1 MSRIKK
7 KDAQF
12 SFITPRQH
20 RNDVFKVYD
29 KPFLGD
35 KQFEVIQNKKGI
47 RTIHVDPEL
56 IFRLATLGLTRDMVG
71 YYFGITRTKFN
82 ELCAEYPIIEEVY
95 LMGLSRGIVKTAQ
108 KLEEMVDEKQMVPV
122 IFRLKTAG
130 FIEADKLVGKNTDTE
145 SAPRVNIFLPDN
157 GRREVIDDDTYPS

>member
-12 SFITPRQH
+12 SFITPKQTRH
-20 RNDVFKVYD
+20 DVFKVYD

-35 KQFEVIQNKKGI
+35 KQFEAIQNKKGI

-56 IFRLATLGLTRDMVG
+56 VFRLAAFGMTRDMVG
-71 YYFGITRTKFN
+71 WYFGISRSKFN

-108 KLEEMVDEKQMVPV
+108 KLEEMIDEKQMIPV

-130 FIEADKLVGKNTDTE
+130 FVEADKLIGKNIDTE

-157 GRREVIDDDTYPS
+157 GRREVLDDDLS

>member
-1 MSRIKK
+1 MGRIKK

-12 SFITPRQH
+12 SFITPRQARH
-20 RNDVFKVYD
+20 DVFKVYD
-29 KPFLGD
+29 KSFLGD
-35 KQFEVIQNKKGI
+35 KQFEAIQNKRGV

-71 YYFGITRTKFN
+71 YYFGITRAKFN

-130 FIEADKLVGKNTDTE
+130 FIEADKMIGKNTDTE
-145 SAPRVNIFLPDN
+145 SAPRVQVFLPEN
-157 GRREVIDDDTYPS
+157 GRSNIIEE

>member
-7 KDAQF
+7 RDPQY
-12 SFITPRQH
+12 SFLTPRQSRH
-20 RNDVFKVYD
+20 DVFKVYD
-29 KPFLGD
+29 KPFIGD
-35 KQFEVIQNKKGI
+35 KQFEAIQYKKSA

-56 IFRLATLGLTRDMVG
+56 VFRLATLGLTREMVG
-71 YYFGITRTKFN
+71 NYYGITRAKFN

-95 LMGLSRGIVKTAQ
+95 LMGLSRGIVKSAQ

-130 FIEADKLVGKNTDTE
+130 FIEADKLVGKTVDSE
-145 SAPRVNIFLPDN
+145 LAPRVQVFLPDN
-157 GRREVIDDDTYPS
+157 GRMEITDED